1 MSTRLKEL
9 LETRAKLHA
18 DSCKILDLA
27 ESEKR
32 EPTTEELAEWDRMD
46 AGIASASEE
55 IDRRE
60 RQDKRS
66 AFLAEPR
73 GRITEPVAPSPGGL
87 TDPEPVAKSM
97 TIDMGNGHKVQF
109 NPDTSE
115 FARCQDAYSD
125 AFASYC
131 AYGVTPAVHAG
142 LQTSP
147 DIKGGYL
154 APMNFMAELIQALD
168 DAVVMRQLARV
179 LPPISTGVSLGTP
192 SLDTD
197 PADADW
203 TAEVPASDISED
215 DAMRFGAREL
225 MPHLLTKLI
234 KVSEK
239 LLRASALSVEAIVR
253 ERMAYKFAITEEKA
267 FLTGDG
273 AQQPLGV
280 FVASDDGIA
289 SGRDTTAASTTVF
302 TADELM
308 DALYSLKPQ
317 YQNRATWL
325 FHRQTLK
332 RIRQLKDGNGQ
343 YLWQPGI
350 AGGEPSTV
358 LARPYVQSENAPS
371 TYTAG
376 LYVAIVGDFQTGY
389 WIVDALSM
397 TIQRLAELFAL
408 KNQVGFKGAKETDG
422 MPVLSEAFARLKL
435 AAS

>member
-9 LETRAKLHA
+9 RETRGKLDA
-18 DSCKILDLA
+18 DSRKILDLA

-46 AGIASASEE
+46 GEINSVSEE

-66 AFLAEPR
+66 SFLAESR
-73 GRITEPVAPSPGGL
+73 GRITDPVAPSPSGL
-87 TDPEPVAKSM
+87 VDPEPVAKTM
-97 TIDMGNGHKVQF
+97 TIDMGNGNKAVF
-109 NPDTSE
+109 KPGTSD
-115 FARCQDAYSD
+115 FARCQEAYAD
-125 AFASYC
+125 AFENYC
-131 AYGVTPAVHAG
+131 AHQGAPTVQAG

-179 LPPISTGVSLGTP
+179 LPPISTGVSLGAP
-192 SLDTD
+192 SLDAD

-215 DAMRFGAREL
+215 DTMRFGAREL
-225 MPHLLTKLI
+225 TPHLLTKLI

-280 FVASDDGIA
+280 FVASDSGIA
-289 SGRDTTAASTTVF
+289 SGRDTTADAVDSF
-302 TADELM
+302 TADNLM
-308 DALYSLKPQ
+308 DTLYSLKPQ
-317 YQNRATWL
+317 YQNRGTWL

-332 RIRQLKDGNGQ
+332 RIRQLKDGEGQ

-350 AGGEPSTV
+350 AGGEPSTI

-371 TYTAG
+371 TYTTG
-376 LYVAIVGDFQTGY
+376 LYVAIIGDFKTGY

-397 TIQRLAELFAL
+397 TIQRINELFTL
-408 KNQVGFKGAKETDG
+408 KNQIGFKGAKETDG
-422 MPVLSEAFARLKL
+422 MPVLSEAFARLVL
-435 AAS
+435 A